1 MKRLTVFLCGLL
13 MLASCED
20 IEDAR
25 MLPKEFSIGN
35 VTDISEL
42 TYDELENLVINN
54 YYDPAS
60 QKEDMRRNGGLIIKG
75 EVTAG
80 AGESYNYAYLWFSTE
95 ESNLPGKGPNM
106 WNAEGLECLNNNGDN
121 PLFFHSNQRM
131 LNSEN
136 VSTYY
141 YELGLNSWDNEFPGF
156 VDDCLSNDSYS
167 QMAFS
172 SVKKYTRPEVPYLF
186 NCEMNG
192 ADAIAVNFQV
202 KSKYPVLEGGICY
215 SMTNQLP
222 SKNDE
227 VVYCWFDDNRDKYD
241 LSMSAVAFPRE
252 NGAYYV
258 RAFVVSEKG
267 TSYSPVQKMTTKGG
281 YVDAKVDTIMNV
293 SEVSYSKLVSLID
306 PTDGYTLERMR
317 KTGGILIHASVQE
330 LNYTYSNIGLR
341 YATEIS
347 NDDVLVDELI
357 SYPINT
363 DREHPLFFHVYSNT
377 PEIKTFYYELE
388 LDVNNEWANNT
399 IIPWKNKYTLSEAPF
414 ILDCTIYYDSV
425 SWTIRSGST
434 VTQSG
439 LCYSTSND
447 LPTLKD
453 QILLDTQNDPN
464 YGSVQYDGRLSAGT
478 YYVRA
483 FSTSE
488 KGTGYSPVQK
498 VTIY

>member
-25 MLPKEFSIGN
+25 VLPKEFSIGN

-172 SVKKYTRPEVPYLF
+172 SVKNTQDRRCRIF
-186 NCEMNG
+186 
-192 ADAIAVNFQV
+192 
-202 KSKYPVLEGGICY
+202 
-215 SMTNQLP
+215 
-222 SKNDE
+222 
-227 VVYCWFDDNRDKYD
+227 
-241 LSMSAVAFPRE
+241 
-252 NGAYYV
+252 
-258 RAFVVSEKG
+258 
-267 TSYSPVQKMTTKGG
+267 
-281 YVDAKVDTIMNV
+281 
-293 SEVSYSKLVSLID
+293 LI
-306 PTDGYTLERMR
+306 
-317 KTGGILIHASVQE
+317 V
-330 LNYTYSNIGLR
+330 
-341 YATEIS
+341 
-347 NDDVLVDELI
+347 
-357 SYPINT
+357 
-363 DREHPLFFHVYSNT
+363 
-377 PEIKTFYYELE
+377 
-388 LDVNNEWANNT
+388 
-399 IIPWKNKYTLSEAPF
+399 
-414 ILDCTIYYDSV
+414 
-425 SWTIRSGST
+425 
-434 VTQSG
+434 
-439 LCYSTSND
+439 
-447 LPTLKD
+447 
-453 QILLDTQNDPN
+453 
-464 YGSVQYDGRLSAGT
+464 
-478 YYVRA
+478 
-483 FSTSE
+483 
-488 KGTGYSPVQK
+488 
-498 VTIY
+498 